1 VVTSAANRIDAA
13 PGTAETAW
21 QRWLTS
27 LQPPRLDVTRWS
39 SAVIVAAHPDDE
51 VLGAGG
57 ILALLAGT
65 GARIRLVAV
74 TDGERSD
81 PAADPVALARTRV
94 AESAIALGLLGA
106 QRADVVRLR
115 LPDTGV
121 ADAEAELAER
131 LAGLCRGFEVCL
143 APWENDAHADHEAA
157 GRAAR
162 RIHDHVLSYPV
173 WMWHWAAPAD
183 PDVPWE
189 RAVSVPLPAAAVTR
203 KAAAIGAFHSQ
214 LTSRAGLPG
223 PILPAGFVAH
233 FTRPQEVLFR

>member
-1 VVTSAANRIDAA
+1 VVTSVANRIDAA
-13 PGTAETAW
+13 PGTPEATW
-21 QRWLTS
+21 QRWLPS
-27 LQPPRLDVTRWS
+27 LQLPQQDVTRWS

-57 ILALLAGT
+57 ILAMLAGA

-81 PAADPVALARTRV
+81 PGADPVALAGTRA
-94 AESAIALGLLGA
+94 AESAAALGVLGA
-106 QRADVVRLR
+106 QRAEVVRLR
-115 LPDTGV
+115 LPDTGL
-121 ADAEAELAER
+121 ADHEPELARR

-162 RIHDHVLSYPV
+162 RGHEHVLSYPV

-189 RAVSVPLPAAAVTR
+189 RAVSVPLAAAAVTR

-214 LTSRAGLPG
+214 LTNRSGLPG
-223 PILPAGFVAH
+223 PVLPAGFVAH
-233 FTRPQEVLFR
+233 FTRAQEVLFR

>member
-1 VVTSAANRIDAA
+1 VVTSAANRIDTA
-13 PGTAETAW
+13 PGTREATW

-27 LQPPRLDVTRWS
+27 LELPQQDVTRWS
-39 SAVIVAAHPDDE
+39 SAVIVAPHPDDE

-57 ILALLAGT
+57 ILAMLAGA
-65 GARIRLVAV
+65 GARLRLVAV

-81 PAADPVALARTRV
+81 PGADPVTLARTRA
-94 AESAIALGLLGA
+94 AESAAALGLLGV
-106 QRADVVRLR
+106 QRAEVVRLR
-115 LPDTGV
+115 LPDTGLM
-121 ADAEAELAER
+121 EHEPELAQL

-143 APWENDAHADHEAA
+143 APWESDAHADHEAA

-162 RIHDHVLSYPV
+162 RVHDHVLSYPV

-214 LTSRAGLPG
+214 LSNRSGLQG
-223 PILPAGFVAH
+223 PILPASFVAH